1 MAKKTKTRS
10 KKYATE
16 VRDIETRRTDET
28 RQARSLPTKHK
39 GRSRSDAQVVTS
51 IRAQTRGGD
60 EVTIVGVGASAGG
73 LEAFSSM
80 VRALP
85 PKPGFA
91 LVLVQHLAPQHE
103 SALPTLLTSYTT
115 MPVLQVTDGM
125 RVEPNHLYVIPPN
138 VQMGLTDGH
147 FDLKPRPDDRT
158 QYTPIDSFLTSLA
171 EHAQSRAI
179 GVILSGTASD
189 GATGVREIKAAGGIT
204 FAQKPETAKYDG
216 MPRAAIA
223 TGMVDMVLSPAEIA
237 IKLSQLT
244 AHPYVRD
251 FVPTSGE
258 ELSVRDDQL
267 RRIFDL
273 LRPAS
278 GIDFRHYKL
287 PTIKRRL
294 LRRMALQRLT
304 DVQHYIRLL
313 EDTPAEVRSLY
324 QDLLIH
330 VTRFFREP
338 ESFKALAQQVFP
350 KLVEDRGEEQP
361 IRAWVSGCATGE
373 EAYSLAISLLEYLH
387 GHNQDVRIQIF
398 ATDVSDTA
406 IEHARAGLYPAS
418 IEADV
423 PPDILRRFFTKVDGS
438 YRVSKTV
445 RDLCVF
451 ARQDLTKDPP
461 FSRLDLILCRN
472 VLIYMD
478 VVLQQRLISVF
489 HYALNP
495 QGFLVLGQAETVG
508 SQVGLFSLTDKKFRI
523 YRKKTSRERQ
533 RRSASTTSA
542 PGIQKASGAGR
553 RRSRKRRCK
562 PRSARIIFDRYAP
575 PGVVVDADLQIVQ
588 FRGQTGAYLEPAPG
602 RGQPESVEDVA
613 RGIAPRAA
621 DGVSRRA
628 KEQGAGSKNRPARQ
642 VVAGLEAGHSRR
654 PATDVVGPSALPGA
668 VPGAQQGGATT
679 AMNAEPGHARR
690 ALAARRDV
698 ANGSQQLDLLER
710 ELAASR
716 EYLQSIIQELEA
728 ANEEL
733 QSANEE
739 ILSSNEEL
747 QSTNEELDTA
757 KEELQST
764 NEELNTLN
772 EELHGRNEELS
783 RVNSDLVNLLASV
796 QIAIVIISSDLRIRR
811 FTPMAEKVLNLIPGD
826 LDRPIGHI
834 KPNIDCPDLEQLI
847 LESIDT
853 GRTGRARSQGQE
865 RTLVLAAHSPVQERR
880 QQDRWRGA
888 HALRRRRDQA
898 IGTADAPGEG
908 LHRRAHEGDRSTLR
922 RPGRRHAGAGR
933 QRVFRSRARH
943 DGGCDR
949 RPASLRA
956 RWRMESCGASG
967 TYHAARQR
975 RRRRSSVCPS

>member
-10 KKYATE
+10 SGTRPRSAASKRV
-16 VRDIETRRTDET
+16 VRMPPAKPGRARRHSTT
-28 RQARSLPTKHK
+28 VPH
-39 GRSRSDAQVVTS
+39 GAQVVTS
-51 IRAQTRGGD
+51 LRAQTRGAGD
-60 EVTIVGVGASAGG
+60 VTIVGVGASAGG
-73 LEAFSSM
+73 LEAFSSL

-125 RVEPNHLYVIPPN
+125 RVERNHLYVIPPN
-138 VQMGLTDGH
+138 VQMGLTDGN
-147 FDLKPRPDDRT
+147 FDLRPRPDDRT

-189 GATGVREIKAAGGIT
+189 GATGVREVKGAGGIT

-223 TGMVDMVLSPAEIA
+223 TGMVDMVLAPAEIA
-237 IKLSQLT
+237 IKLSQVI
-244 AHPYVRD
+244 AHPYVHD
-251 FVPTSGE
+251 FVPSSGE

-273 LRPAS
+273 LRPVS
-278 GIDFRHYKL
+278 GIDFKHYKL

-313 EDTPAEVRSLY
+313 EETPAEVRSLY

-350 KLVEDRGEEQP
+350 KLVEERGEDQP

-373 EAYSLAISLLEYLH
+373 EAYSLAISLLEHLH
-387 GHNQDVRIQIF
+387 RHNQDVRIQIF

-406 IEHARAGLYPAS
+406 IEHARAGVYPAS
-418 IEADV
+418 IQADV
-423 PPDILRRFFTKVDGS
+423 PPETLRRYFTKVDGS
-438 YRVSKTV
+438 YRVTKTV
-445 RDLCVF
+445 RDFCVF

-478 VVLQQRLISVF
+478 VMLQQRLISVF

-508 SQVGLFSLTDKKFRI
+508 SQVGLFNLADKKFRI
-523 YRKKTSRERQ
+523 YLKKTSTHTPMALSVDYPAQGIQQ
-533 RRSASTTSA
+533 RRQPPDASQ
-542 PGIQKASGAGR
+542 PEKALQSEV
-553 RRSRKRRCK
+553 
-562 PRSARIIFDRYAP
+562 ARIIFDRYAP

-602 RGQPESVEDVA
+602 EASLSLLKMAREGLLYGLRMALHSVRKSKVPVRKTGLRVRSSGGWKPVSLDVLPLTSSGRPHYLVLFQEPNRGRDDGDHAEPITPA
-613 RGIAPRAA
+613 AP
-621 DGVSRRA
+621 SRRDRRR
-628 KEQGAGSKNRPARQ
+628 EQQ
-642 VVAGLEAGHSRR
+642 TEF
-654 PATDVVGPSALPGA
+654 
-668 VPGAQQGGATT
+668 
-679 AMNAEPGHARR
+679 E
-690 ALAARRDV
+690 
-698 ANGSQQLDLLER
+698 LLER

-772 EELHGRNEELS
+772 EELHGRNEELGL
-783 RVNSDLVNLLASV
+783 VNSDLVNLLASV

-826 LDRPIGHI
+826 LRSTDRAHQAEHRLPRPRALDPRG
-834 KPNIDCPDLEQLI
+834 DRYD
-847 LESIDT
+847 
-853 GRTGRARSQGQE
+853 RTGRARSQRQE
-865 RTLVLAAHSPVQERR
+865 RTLVLAPHSPIQERR

-898 IGTADAPGEG
+898 IGTADAPGKG
-908 LHRRAHEGDRSTLR
+908 LH
-922 RPGRRHAGAGR
+922 
-933 QRVFRSRARH
+933 
-943 DGGCDR
+943 
-949 RPASLRA
+949 
-956 RWRMESCGASG
+956 
-967 TYHAARQR
+967 
-975 RRRRSSVCPS
+975 